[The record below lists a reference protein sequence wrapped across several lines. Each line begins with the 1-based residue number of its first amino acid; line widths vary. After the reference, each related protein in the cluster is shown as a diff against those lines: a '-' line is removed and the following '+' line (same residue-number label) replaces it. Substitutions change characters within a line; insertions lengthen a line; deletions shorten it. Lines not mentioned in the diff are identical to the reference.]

1 MAGARA
7 FLIALLAFWTLRF
20 STMARPACLL
30 DLVNLAFHEA
40 GHLFMT
46 PLGET
51 MHFLGGTLGQLAV
64 PIGLAAYFLVAKRQP
79 FAAALCAWWTGQNLV
94 NISVYMADAR
104 DLELPLVGGGDHD
117 WNNLFYA
124 FGLLGEESVHR
135 VASLTRHAGLLVMLA
150 GLAWSASFLLRGTA
164 RQRFDAFVADRLPAL
179 APLFATD

>member
-1 MAGARA
+1 MAGARVV
-7 FLIALLAFWTLRF
+7 LIALLAFWTLRL
-20 STMARPACLL
+20 STMPRPSCFL

-46 PLGET
+46 PFGAT

-64 PIGLAAYFLVAKRQP
+64 PIGLAAYFLVMKRQP
-79 FAAALCAWWTGQNLV
+79 FAAAVCAWWTGQNLV
-94 NISVYMADAR
+94 NVSVYMADAR

-117 WNNLFYA
+117 WNNLFYT
-124 FGLLGEESVHR
+124 FGLLGEESVRR
-135 VASLTRHAGLLVMLA
+135 VAVLTHVAGVLVMLA

-164 RQRFDAFVADRLPAL
+164 RERFDAFVADRLPAL